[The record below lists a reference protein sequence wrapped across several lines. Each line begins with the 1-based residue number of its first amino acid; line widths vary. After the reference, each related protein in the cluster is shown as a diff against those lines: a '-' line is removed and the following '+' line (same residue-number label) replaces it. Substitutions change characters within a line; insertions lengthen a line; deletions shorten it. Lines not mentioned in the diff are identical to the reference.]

1 MAKRLCKLSRKQVAH
16 SLGEI
21 EKLVA
26 EPKFVCRSCA
36 RASHSKQ
43 HLCKPAS
50 IAAAAHTQ
58 PTTHT
63 PKILKPLSARAESV
77 LFAPQQAAVASAPSD
92 TQNVAQAIETKREE
106 QKAQAVQRVIAR
118 VKARKADVELN
129 TLTSVNALTSLNS
142 LTPLVETLDLM
153 DKKAFKKARKELKR
167 AYKQQK
173 KWLKT
178 LKKQQKLSKKQAKLQ
193 AKLDV
198 MPTWPTGLAETEKR
212 QAKVH

>member
-63 PKILKPLSARAESV
+63 PKILKPLSERAESA
-77 LFAPQQAAVASAPSD
+77 LLSPQHAAVASAPSD

-106 QKAQAVQRVIAR
+106 QKSQAVQRVIAR

-129 TLTSVNALTSLNS
+129 TLTSVNSF
-142 LTPLVETLDLM
+142 TPLVETMELM

-212 QAKVH
+212 LAKVH

>member
-21 EKLVA
+21 EKLVV

-63 PKILKPLSARAESV
+63 PKILKPLSARAESA

-129 TLTSVNALTSLNS
+129 TLTSVNSLA
-142 LTPLVETLDLM
+142 PVVETFDLM

>member
-21 EKLVA
+21 EKLVV

-63 PKILKPLSARAESV
+63 PKILKPLSARAESA

-129 TLTSVNALTSLNS
+129 TLTSVNALT
-142 LTPLVETLDLM
+142 PVVETFDLM

-198 MPTWPTGLAETEKR
+198 IHSWPTGLAETEKR

>member
-21 EKLVA
+21 EKLVV

-63 PKILKPLSARAESV
+63 PKILKPLSARAESA

-129 TLTSVNALTSLNS
+129 TLTSVNSLM
-142 LTPLVETLDLM
+142 PVVETFDLM

-198 MPTWPTGLAETEKR
+198 IPSWPSGLAETEKR

>member
-63 PKILKPLSARAESV
+63 PKILKPLSARAESA
-77 LFAPQQAAVASAPSD
+77 LFAPQQAAVASATSD
-92 TQNVAQAIETKREE
+92 THNVAQAIETKREE
-106 QKAQAVQRVIAR
+106 QKVQAVQRVIAR

-129 TLTSVNALTSLNS
+129 TLTSVNALT
-142 LTPLVETLDLM
+142 PLVETMELM

>member
-21 EKLVA
+21 EKLVV

-63 PKILKPLSARAESV
+63 PKILKPLSARAESA

-129 TLTSVNALTSLNS
+129 TLTSVNSLM
-142 LTPLVETLDLM
+142 PVVETFDLM

-198 MPTWPTGLAETEKR
+198 IPSWPTGLAETDKR